1 MKKTVLIHCVV
12 LATGKPDTTGLLKFS
27 FDAIF
32 YADKEYYVFINLI
45 STIGQILVGT
55 ELKYN
60 QN

>member
-1 MKKTVLIHCVV
+1 MVIHCVV
-12 LATGKPDTTGLLKFS
+12 LAIGKPDTTGLLKFS

-45 STIGQILVGT
+45 STIGQILVGI
-55 ELKYN
+55 ELKYI

>member
-1 MKKTVLIHCVV
+1 MLIHCVV